1 MDQLIEL
8 VKGFEVQPVAI
19 LDIALTALLIYFLFS
34 LIRGT
39 RAVRLVI
46 GVTVLYVIYVVAQAL
61 GLQLLSQILQA
72 GAVVGL
78 LALVVVF
85 QPELRR
91 GLERIGRVG
100 SFSWLFV
107 PGARR
112 AVQQVA
118 ITVAQSAADLGA
130 KKIGAL
136 IVLERDTGLRDT
148 AESGVRLD
156 AELTPELL
164 ETLFTPHAP
173 LHDGAVI
180 IRHERVIAAGVTLP
194 LSESGAYQGRL
205 GTRHRAAL
213 GITEQT
219 DAVVVVVSEET
230 GSISLVER
238 GRIVRNLDQA
248 RLAQA
253 LLDLLE
259 HDELPNARLPERAG
273 ALRRTIP
280 EAAARGRSRIAR
292 SATRQPARNGA
303 ASSASIPPGPGPSA
317 SAVTAPPAP
326 TTTPAPTIPPAP
338 ASPPVP
344 TPGGTGATPAAAAAT
359 AGPTSPTTTGGRA
372 E

>member
-1 MDQLIEL
+1 MLDQLIEL
-8 VKGFEVQPVAI
+8 VRGFQVQPVAI

-100 SFSWLFV
+100 SFGWLVV

-112 AVQQVA
+112 SVQKVASIVAHSAV
-118 ITVAQSAADLGA
+118 DLGA
-130 KKIGAL
+130 AKIGAL
-136 IVLERDTGLRDT
+136 IVLERDTGLADMSET
-148 AESGVRLD
+148 GVSID
-156 AELTPELL
+156 AELSPELL
-164 ETLFTPHAP
+164 QTLFTPHTA

-180 IRHERVIAAGVTLP
+180 IRNERVTAAGVTLP
-194 LSESGAYQGRL
+194 LSDSGAYQGRL

-230 GSISLVER
+230 GSVSLVER
-238 GRIVRNLDQA
+238 GRIVRNLDEA
-248 RLAQA
+248 RLASA
-253 LLDLLE
+253 LVDLLE
-259 HDELPNARLPERAG
+259 HDELPNARLPERAT

-280 EAAARGRSRIAR
+280 QAARRGRSRIAR
-292 SATRQPARNGA
+292 SAAHNPPTTGGTGGA
-303 ASSASIPPGPGPSA
+303 PGGGTSASSA
-317 SAVTAPPAP
+317 
-326 TTTPAPTIPPAP
+326 TTP
-338 ASPPVP
+338 SS
-344 TPGGTGATPAAAAAT
+344 AAAAA
-359 AGPTSPTTTGGRA
+359 ASSQSSTGGRA

>member
-1 MDQLIEL
+1 VLDQLIEL
-8 VKGFEVQPVAI
+8 VRGFSVQPVAI

-46 GVTVLYVIYVVAQAL
+46 GVTVLYVVYVVAQYL

-100 SFSWLFV
+100 SFGWLFV

-112 AVQQVA
+112 SYQKVA
-118 ITVAQSAADLGA
+118 TAVAQAASALGGQ
-130 KKIGAL
+130 KIGAL
-136 IVLERDTGLRDT
+136 IVLERDTGLNDT

-156 AELTPELL
+156 AELTPDLL
-164 ETLFTPHAP
+164 ETLFTPHSP

-180 IRHERVIAAGVTLP
+180 IRNERVIAAGVTLP
-194 LSESGAYQGRL
+194 LSETGAYQGRM

-230 GSISLVER
+230 GGVSLVER
-238 GRIVRNLDQA
+238 GRIVRSLDES
-248 RLAQA
+248 RLAGA

-259 HDELPNARLPERAG
+259 HDELPNARLPERAT

-280 EAAARGRSRIAR
+280 QAAKRGRSRIAR
-292 SATRQPARNGA
+292 SAARNP
-303 ASSASIPPGPGPSA
+303 SSASGTSA
-317 SAVTAPPAP
+317 SAPPP
-326 TTTPAPTIPPAP
+326 PPPAP
-338 ASPPVP
+338 A
-344 TPGGTGATPAAAAAT
+344 AAASGQST
-359 AGPTSPTTTGGRA
+359 TSGRV

>member
-1 MDQLIEL
+1 VLDQLIEL
-8 VKGFEVQPVAI
+8 VRGFQVQPVAI

-46 GVTVLYVIYVVAQAL
+46 GVTVLYVVYVVAQYL

-100 SFSWLFV
+100 SFGWLFV

-112 AVQQVA
+112 SVQKVA
-118 ITVAQSAADLGA
+118 SIVAHSAAGLGA
-130 KKIGAL
+130 QKIGAL
-136 IVLERDTGLRDT
+136 IVLERDTGLADASET
-148 AESGVRLD
+148 GVSLD
-156 AELTPELL
+156 AELSPELL
-164 ETLFTPHAP
+164 ETLFTPHSP

-194 LSESGAYQGRL
+194 LSESGAYTGRL

-230 GSISLVER
+230 GSVSLVER
-238 GRIVRNLDQA
+238 GRIVRNLDES
-248 RLAQA
+248 RLAGA

-259 HDELPNARLPERAG
+259 HDELPNARLPERAT

-280 EAAARGRSRIAR
+280 QAAKRGRSR
-292 SATRQPARNGA
+292 Q
-303 ASSASIPPGPGPSA
+303 
-317 SAVTAPPAP
+317 
-326 TTTPAPTIPPAP
+326 TP
-338 ASPPVP
+338 
-344 TPGGTGATPAAAAAT
+344 
-359 AGPTSPTTTGGRA
+359 
-372 E
+372 

>member
-1 MDQLIEL
+1 MLDQLIEL
-8 VKGFEVQPVAI
+8 VKGFQVQPVAI

-46 GVTVLYVIYVVAQAL
+46 GVTVLYVIYVVAQYL

-100 SFSWLFV
+100 SLGWLFA

-112 AVQQVA
+112 AVQNVA
-118 ITVAQSAADLGA
+118 VAVAQCAADLA
-130 KKIGAL
+130 VTKTGAL
-136 IVLERDTGLRDT
+136 IVIERDTGLMDT
-148 AESGVRLD
+148 AETGVRMD
-156 AELTPELL
+156 AMLTSELL
-164 ETLFTPHAP
+164 ETLFTPHSP

-180 IRHERVIAAGVTLP
+180 VRNDRIIAAGVTLP
-194 LSESGAYQGRL
+194 LSETGAYPGRL

-219 DAVVVVVSEET
+219 DAIVVVVSEET
-230 GSISLVER
+230 GQISLVER
-238 GRIVRNLDQA
+238 GRIVRNLDEG
-248 RLAQA
+248 RLAGA
-253 LLDLLE
+253 LVDLLE
-259 HDELPNARLPERAG
+259 HDELPNARLPERAK
-273 ALRRTIP
+273 ALRRTVP
-280 EAAARGRSRIAR
+280 QAARRGRSRIVR
-292 SATRQPARNGA
+292 STTRK
-303 ASSASIPPGPGPSA
+303 PPGGSPSGGA
-317 SAVTAPPAP
+317 SQTS
-326 TTTPAPTIPPAP
+326 TP
-338 ASPPVP
+338 S
-344 TPGGTGATPAAAAAT
+344 TPAAT
-359 AGPTSPTTTGGRA
+359 ASSSQTTGGRV

>member
-1 MDQLIEL
+1 MLDQLIEL
-8 VKGFEVQPVAI
+8 VRGFEVQPVAI

-39 RAVRLVI
+39 RAVRLVA
-46 GVTVLYVIYVVAQAL
+46 GVSVLYVVYVVAQYL
-61 GLQLLSQILQA
+61 GLKLLSQILQA

-100 SFSWLFV
+100 SFGWLFV

-112 AVQQVA
+112 SVQIVA
-118 ITVAQSAADLGA
+118 AAVAQSAVELGA

-136 IVLERDTGLRDT
+136 IVLERDTGLTDT
-148 AESGVRLD
+148 AETGVKID
-156 AELTPELL
+156 AELSPELL

-194 LSESGAYQGRL
+194 LSETGAYQGRL

-230 GSISLVER
+230 GAVSLVER
-238 GRIVRNLDQA
+238 GRIVRNLDQQ
-248 RLAQA
+248 RLTGA
-253 LLDLLE
+253 LVDLLE
-259 HDELPNARLPERAG
+259 HDELPNARLPERAT
-273 ALRRTIP
+273 ALRHTIP
-280 EAAARGRSRIAR
+280 QAARRGRSRIAAR
-292 SATRQPARNGA
+292 SAARKPAATQPAQA
-303 ASSASIPPGPGPSA
+303 TTPGPQ
-317 SAVTAPPAP
+317 
-326 TTTPAPTIPPAP
+326 
-338 ASPPVP
+338 
-344 TPGGTGATPAAAAAT
+344 AAT
-359 AGPTSPTTTGGRA
+359 AAPGQSTTSGRV

>member
-1 MDQLIEL
+1 VDQLIQL
-8 VKGFEVQPVAI
+8 VRGFEVQPVAI

-39 RAVRLVI
+39 RAVRLVA
-46 GVTVLYVIYVVAQAL
+46 GVTVLYAIYVIAQYL

-100 SFSWLFV
+100 SFGWLFV
-107 PGARR
+107 PGAQRS
-112 AVQQVA
+112 VQKIA
-118 ITVAQSAADLGA
+118 AAVAQAASDLA
-130 KKIGAL
+130 AQKIGAL
-136 IVLERDTGLRDT
+136 IVLERDTGLKDT
-148 AESGVRLD
+148 AETGVALD
-156 AELTPELL
+156 AELSAELL
-164 ETLFTPHAP
+164 ETLFTPHSP

-180 IRHERVIAAGVTLP
+180 ISHEKVMAAGVTLP
-194 LSESGAYQGRL
+194 LSETGIQGRL

-230 GSISLVER
+230 GAMSLVER
-238 GRIVRNLDQA
+238 GRILRNFDQQ
-248 RLAQA
+248 RLTSG
-253 LLDLLE
+253 LIDLLE
-259 HDELPNARLPERAG
+259 HDELPNARLPERAT

-280 EAAARGRSRIAR
+280 QAAKRGRSRITR
-292 SATRQPARNGA
+292 SAG
-303 ASSASIPPGPGPSA
+303 SK
-317 SAVTAPPAP
+317 
-326 TTTPAPTIPPAP
+326 PAP
-338 ASPPVP
+338 AAPPP
-344 TPGGTGATPAAAAAT
+344 STTPGPVT
-359 AGPTSPTTTGGRA
+359 ASSSQTTTSGRV

>member
-1 MDQLIEL
+1 VLDQLIEL
-8 VKGFEVQPVAI
+8 VGGFSVQPVAI

-46 GVTVLYVIYVVAQAL
+46 GVTVLYVIYVVAQYL

-100 SFSWLFV
+100 SFGWLFV

-112 AVQQVA
+112 SFQKVAAAVA
-118 ITVAQSAADLGA
+118 LAASELGA
-130 KKIGAL
+130 QKIGAL
-136 IVLERDTGLRDT
+136 IVIERDTGLNDT
-148 AESGVRLD
+148 AESGVKLD
-156 AELTPELL
+156 AQLTPELL

-180 IRHERVIAAGVTLP
+180 LRNERVIAAGVTLP

-230 GSISLVER
+230 GGVSLVER
-238 GRIVRNLDQA
+238 GRIVRGLDES
-248 RLAQA
+248 RLAGA

-259 HDELPNARLPERAG
+259 HDELPNARLPERAT

-280 EAAARGRSRIAR
+280 QAAKRGRSRIAR
-292 SATRQPARNGA
+292 SAARHPQTKTSSAGTAAAPPPPPTTAA
-303 ASSASIPPGPGPSA
+303 AS
-317 SAVTAPPAP
+317 
-326 TTTPAPTIPPAP
+326 
-338 ASPPVP
+338 
-344 TPGGTGATPAAAAAT
+344 
-359 AGPTSPTTTGGRA
+359 SPTTTSGRV

>member
-1 MDQLIEL
+1 VLDQLIEL
-8 VKGFEVQPVAI
+8 VQGFQVQPVAI

-46 GVTVLYVIYVVAQAL
+46 GVTVLYVVYVVAQYL

-100 SFSWLFV
+100 SLGWLFA
-107 PGARR
+107 PGVRR
-112 AVQQVA
+112 AVQNVA
-118 ITVAQSAADLGA
+118 AAVAQCASDLGSQ
-130 KKIGAL
+130 KIGAL
-136 IVLERDTGLRDT
+136 IVIERDTGLMDT
-148 AESGVRLD
+148 AETGVRVD
-156 AELTPELL
+156 AVLTAELL

-180 IRHERVIAAGVTLP
+180 LRNDRVIAAGVTLP
-194 LSESGAYQGRL
+194 LSETGAYPGRL

-219 DAVVVVVSEET
+219 DAIVVVVSEET
-230 GSISLVER
+230 GQISLVER
-238 GRIVRNLDQA
+238 GRIVRNLDEA

-253 LLDLLE
+253 LVDLLE
-259 HDELPNARLPERAG
+259 HDELPNARLPERTK

-280 EAAARGRSRIAR
+280 QAARRGRSRISR
-292 SATRQPARNGA
+292 
-303 ASSASIPPGPGPSA
+303 
-317 SAVTAPPAP
+317 
-326 TTTPAPTIPPAP
+326 TTTRKPPTGT
-338 ASPPVP
+338 SP
-344 TPGGTGATPAAAAAT
+344 TGTSQATTNSGAPAAAAAT
-359 AGPTSPTTTGGRA
+359 SGASANAPAAAAGATTPATAPAAVASSSSQSRGGRV

>member
-1 MDQLIEL
+1 MLDQLIEL
-8 VKGFEVQPVAI
+8 VKGFQVQPVAI

-46 GVTVLYVIYVVAQAL
+46 GVTVLYVIFVVAQAL
-61 GLQLLSQILQA
+61 GLKLLSQILQA

-100 SFSWLFV
+100 SFGWLFV

-112 AVQQVA
+112 AVQLVA
-118 ITVAQSAADLGA
+118 SAVAQSAADLGA

-136 IVLERDTGLRDT
+136 IVLERDTGLTDT
-148 AESGVRLD
+148 AESGVKLD
-156 AELTPELL
+156 AALSAELL

-194 LSESGAYQGRL
+194 LSETGAYQGRL

-230 GSISLVER
+230 GAISLVER
-238 GRIVRNLDQA
+238 GRIVRNLDEQ

-253 LLDLLE
+253 LVDLLE
-259 HDELPNARLPERAG
+259 HDELPNARLPERTA

-280 EAAARGRSRIAR
+280 RAARRGRSRIAR
-292 SATRQPARNGA
+292 SAA
-303 ASSASIPPGPGPSA
+303 GPQATS
-317 SAVTAPPAP
+317 TATP
-326 TTTPAPTIPPAP
+326 TTPA
-338 ASPPVP
+338 S
-344 TPGGTGATPAAAAAT
+344 GGGPSAAAAA
-359 AGPTSPTTTGGRA
+359 SPASSQSSSGGRT

>member
-1 MDQLIEL
+1 MDQLVEL
-8 VKGFEVQPVAI
+8 VKGFEVQPVAV
-19 LDIALTALLIYFLFS
+19 LDIALTALLIYGLFS

-100 SFSWLFV
+100 SLGWLFV

-112 AVQQVA
+112 AVQKVA
-118 ITVAQSAADLGA
+118 ATVAQSAFDLSA
-130 KKIGAL
+130 QKIGAL
-136 IVLERDTGLRDT
+136 IVLERETGLQDT
-148 AESGVRLD
+148 AETGVMID
-156 AELTPELL
+156 AELSVELL

-173 LHDGAVI
+173 LHDGGVI
-180 IRHERVIAAGVTLP
+180 VRHERVISAGAVLP
-194 LSESGAYQGRL
+194 LSDGGAYRERL

-230 GSISLVER
+230 GGVSLVER
-238 GRIVRNLDQA
+238 GRIVRNFDQP
-248 RLAQA
+248 RLGTA
-253 LLDLLE
+253 LADLLE
-259 HDELPNARLPERAG
+259 HDELPNARLPERAT
-273 ALRRTIP
+273 ALRRTLP
-280 EAAARGRSRIAR
+280 LPRRGQI
-292 SATRQPARNGA
+292 
-303 ASSASIPPGPGPSA
+303 
-317 SAVTAPPAP
+317 
-326 TTTPAPTIPPAP
+326 
-338 ASPPVP
+338 
-344 TPGGTGATPAAAAAT
+344 
-359 AGPTSPTTTGGRA
+359 GRA
-372 E
+372 HV

>member
-292 SATRQPARNGA
+292 SATRQPPRNGG

-317 SAVTAPPAP
+317 SAATALPAP

>member
-19 LDIALTALLIYFLFS
+19 LDIALTALLMYFLFS

-46 GVTVLYVIYVVAQAL
+46 GVTVLYVIYVVAQYL

-100 SFSWLFV
+100 SFGWLFA
-107 PGARR
+107 PATRR
-112 AVQQVA
+112 AVQVVA
-118 ITVAQSAADLGA
+118 ATVAQSAAALGS

-136 IVLERDTGLRDT
+136 IVLERETGIADT
-148 AESGVRLD
+148 AETGVKLD
-156 AELTPELL
+156 AAISSELL
-164 ETLFTPHAP
+164 ETLFTPHTP
-173 LHDGAVI
+173 LHDGAAV
-180 IRHERVIAAGVTLP
+180 IRHSRIIAAGVTLP

-230 GSISLVER
+230 GGISLVER
-238 GRIVRNLDQA
+238 GRIVRGLDQQ
-248 RLAQA
+248 RLAAA

-259 HDELPNARLPERAG
+259 HDELANARLPERATL
-273 ALRRTIP
+273 LRKTIP
-280 EAAARGRSRIAR
+280 QAARRGRSRFTR
-292 SATRQPARNGA
+292 SGTPKPTPPAAPQKPPKPPKPPAQSTA
-303 ASSASIPPGPGPSA
+303 AA
-317 SAVTAPPAP
+317 TAP
-326 TTTPAPTIPPAP
+326 T
-338 ASPPVP
+338 
-344 TPGGTGATPAAAAAT
+344 AAAAAT
-359 AGPTSPTTTGGRA
+359 PSQTPTGGRA